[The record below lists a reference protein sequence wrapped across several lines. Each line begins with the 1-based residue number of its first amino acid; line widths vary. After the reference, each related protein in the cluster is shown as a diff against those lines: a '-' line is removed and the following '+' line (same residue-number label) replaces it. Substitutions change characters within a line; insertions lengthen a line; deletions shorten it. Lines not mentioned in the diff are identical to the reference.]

1 MERSV
6 RKIAVK
12 SAIFAVLMGTF
23 TTLPVKA
30 QSEGGLLLGAEVEKK
45 LTKEMS
51 VSAEAGFRTRN
62 DFKTV
67 DRWSGGVALDY
78 KITKWLKA
86 DAGYTL
92 LYDNNREKIN
102 TVNEWWRP
110 SYWGTRHRFNASLTV
125 DHKFSNNIHVS
136 LRERWQYTYRP
147 ENDTERYYFEDYPSE
162 KWTGSMDGWTPKNK
176 VRDSKSKNQLRSRLQ
191 VEYDKK
197 RALLKPYASV
207 EFYNSLGIEKVRY
220 TVGTDIKLAKQ
231 HALDVYYRFQDQRH
245 VDESDY
251 DPDMHY
257 LGIGYKFKF

>member
-1 MERSV
+1 M
-6 RKIAVK
+6 RKVSMKLTFFTVILCAL
-12 SAIFAVLMGTF
+12 SAIPAR
-23 TTLPVKA
+23 A

-45 LTKEMS
+45 LSRQMS
-51 VSAEAGFRTRN
+51 VSVEAGFRTRN

-67 DRWSGGVALDY
+67 DRWSGGVGLGY
-78 KITKWLKA
+78 KINKWLKA
-86 DAGYTL
+86 DAGYSL

-102 TVNEWWRP
+102 TENGWWRP

-147 ENDTERYYFEDYPSE
+147 ENDTERYYFEEYPSE
-162 KWTGSMDGWTPKNK
+162 KWTGSMDGWTPEDK
-176 VRDSKSKNQLRSRLQ
+176 VRKSKSKNQLRSRLQ
-191 VEYDKK
+191 LEYDKK
-197 RALLKPYASV
+197 GALLKPYASA

-220 TVGTDIKLAKQ
+220 TLGTDIKLSKQ

-257 LGIGYKFKF
+257 VGVSYKFKF